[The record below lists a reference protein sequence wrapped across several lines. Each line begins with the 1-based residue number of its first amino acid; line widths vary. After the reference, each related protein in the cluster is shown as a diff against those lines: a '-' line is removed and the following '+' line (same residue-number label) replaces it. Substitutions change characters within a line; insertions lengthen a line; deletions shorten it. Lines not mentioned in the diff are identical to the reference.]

1 MKKQTK
7 IGFYICHCGTNIAS
21 KVDVEAVTEHAKK
34 IPGVVVAK
42 NYQYMCSDPGQ
53 DMIKKDIKE
62 LCLERIVI
70 ATCSPR
76 MHELTFRKAVNQAG
90 LNPYLLEIV
99 NVREQCSW
107 VHEDK
112 TKATEKAKELVTA
125 SIARAKLLQPL
136 KGETMSVTPSALI
149 IGGGIAGIEAALDI
163 AESGFKT
170 YLVEKNDNLGGN
182 VAKLNKTFTNLNDY
196 GIILKQRIEDLKSN
210 KNVELYLNSE
220 IESVEGSL
228 GNFKILIKKSG
239 EEHKISTGTIIIAT
253 GYDIFDAKKK
263 PELGYGK
270 YENVITNMELEE
282 MLSKDDL
289 KINEKIPKKI
299 FFLQCVG
306 SRDHSVGNEYCS
318 RVCCITSAKQAMQL
332 KEKIPEAD
340 ISINYIDVRAFGKGF
355 EEFYEKAQKKGI
367 IYRRGLI
374 SEVNRK
380 KDRLVIKAEDT
391 LSGEICEEEADL
403 LVLANGMTP
412 RKDSDKLKD
421 LLKLQ
426 KSSDGFYA
434 EAHPKLKPLDTS
446 LDGIYLAGCCQ
457 GPKDIA
463 DSVSQAHGAASR
475 ALTYLFKGQVKTD
488 PVVSEVDKTMCAGC
502 DLCSKACEYG
512 ALKINDYEKKM
523 RVNTALCKGCGAC
536 NAACPS
542 NAISLKHYTTEQV
555 MSQVKELSSP
565 EKE

>member
-1 MKKQTK
+1 MKKKTK

-21 KVDVEAVTEHAKK
+21 KVDIKLVAEHAKS
-34 IPGVVVAK
+34 IPGVVVSK
-42 NYQYMCSDPGQ
+42 DYQYMCSDPGQ
-53 DMIKKDIKE
+53 DMIKKDIEE
-62 LCLERIVI
+62 LGLERIVI
-70 ATCSPR
+70 AACSPR
-76 MHELTFRKAVNQAG
+76 MHELTFRKAVSQAG

-99 NVREQCSW
+99 NIREQCSW

-112 TKATEKAKELVTA
+112 AKATEKAKELAAA
-125 SIARAKLLQPL
+125 SIAKAKLLQPL
-136 KGETMSVTPSALI
+136 KEDTMNVIPSALI

-170 YLVEKNDNLGGN
+170 YLIEKTDRLGGN

-196 GIILKQRIEDLKSN
+196 SIILKQRIEDLKAN
-210 KNVELYLNSE
+210 KNAEVYLNSE
-220 IESVEGSL
+220 VESVEGSL
-228 GNFKILIKKSG
+228 GSFKILIGQEGKKHEISSG
-239 EEHKISTGTIIIAT
+239 VIIVAT
-253 GYDIFDAKKK
+253 GYDLFDAKKK

-270 YENVITNMELEE
+270 YENVITSMELEE

-289 KINEKIPKKI
+289 KINGKIPKKI

-306 SRDHSVGNEYCS
+306 SRDHSIGNEYCS

-340 ISINYIDVRAFGKGF
+340 ISINYTDVRTFGKGF
-355 EEFYEKAQKKGI
+355 EEFYEKAQKKGV

-380 KDRLVIKAEDT
+380 NDKLIVKAEDT
-391 LSGEICEEEADL
+391 LAGEIYEEEADL

-412 RKDSDKLKD
+412 KKDSDKLKD
-421 LLKLQ
+421 LLKIQ
-426 KSSDGFYA
+426 KSSDGFFA
-434 EAHPKLKPLDTS
+434 EAHPKLRPLDTS

-463 DSVSQAHGAASR
+463 DTVSQAHGAASR

-488 PVVSEVDKTMCAGC
+488 PVVSEVDSTMCAGC
-502 DLCSKACEYG
+502 DLCSKVCEYG
-512 ALKINDYEKKM
+512 ALKINDYKKKM

-536 NAACPS
+536 NATCPS
-542 NAISLKHYTTEQV
+542 SAISLKHYTTEQV
-555 MSQVKELSSP
+555 MSQVKELSNP